1 MWVYTLISLSFSPKP
16 LWKFYNDNF
25 CEHFAFYSCSNWHLF
40 LHFCEA
46 SLAATDE
53 KVNLVRSCQPK
64 LAAAAFVFVHP
75 KCRPLVPG
83 PGHRL
88 TAQRW
93 CQHRVK
99 LESWS
104 PATGSGLGRGAK
116 SSWGNDEM
124 RWGRPAEYGI
134 QLAVVSPLHVF
145 PSQPLG
151 SSLAQLRTRFRPR
164 ASLLRVTENNAKF
177 RVLNLA
183 NVHRKLLSI

>member
-1 MWVYTLISLSFSPKP
+1 MWVYALFSLSFSPKP

-46 SLAATDE
+46 NLAATDE
-53 KVNLVRSCQPK
+53 KVNLWEAASPSWLQQLSFSFIPSVGPWCRGQVTDSQPRDDASTEWNSS
-64 LAAAAFVFVHP
+64 LGAVSH
-75 KCRPLVPG
+75 
-83 PGHRL
+83 
-88 TAQRW
+88 
-93 CQHRVK
+93 
-99 LESWS
+99 
-104 PATGSGLGRGAK
+104 GLWAGRGAK

>member
-1 MWVYTLISLSFSPKP
+1 MWVYALVSLSFSPKP

-53 KVNLVRSCQPK
+53 KVNCVRSCQPK

-75 KCRPLVPG
+75 KLRPLGAG
-83 PGHRL
+83 PGHSPEMMPASETRD
-88 TAQRW
+88 
-93 CQHRVK
+93 
-99 LESWS
+99 LEPWVR
-104 PATGSGLGRGAK
+104 GSGLGPSIRAHG
-116 SSWGNDEM
+116 EMM
-124 RWGRPAEYGI
+124 RWGGGGQRNTEYSL
-134 QLAVVSPLHVF
+134 QSSAHSMYSLLSPSAQVSPK
-145 PSQPLG
+145 P
-151 SSLAQLRTRFRPR
+151 RTRFRPR
-164 ASLLRVTENNAKF
+164 ASLRVTENNAKF

>member
-1 MWVYTLISLSFSPKP
+1 MIISV
-16 LWKFYNDNF
+16 NT
-25 CEHFAFYSCSNWHLF
+25 
-40 LHFCEA
+40 LHFIPVPIDIYFFTFVKQTLLQQMRKWICEKLPA
-46 SLAATDE
+46 QVGCSSFRF
-53 KVNLVRSCQPK
+53 RSSQVS
-64 LAAAAFVFVHP
+64 A
-75 KCRPLVPG
+75 PG
-83 PGHRL
+83 AGARSQTHSPEMMP
-88 TAQRW
+88 AQSET
-93 CQHRVK
+93 RV
-99 LESWS
+99 LEPSH
-104 PATGSGLGRGAK
+104 GLWAGRGAK